1 VSIIAVI
8 ASFDTKYHELAYVQQ
23 QLIEFGCTSLL
34 VDISTGPNPP
44 MIDIV
49 ADISRNE
56 VLRIGGSSWE
66 ALKKLDKGNAIKTMA
81 DCVSQVVLSLHGK
94 GEIDG
99 VLGMGG
105 LQNTIV
111 CSAALRQLPLGF
123 PKFICSTIASGNRY
137 FDTIVGDKDIAV
149 MPSIVDFAG
158 MNPISE
164 VVLSNSVASIVGM
177 VKYGKKKIDTHGK
190 NYIGATLMGITN
202 DTVMRAINNLT
213 ANGEHVISF
222 HSTGIGGRVLES
234 QIRDGNIA
242 AVMDLCLH
250 EMTAEYFGGLGY
262 SKGANNRLEAAA
274 EMGIPSLICPGGIDF
289 ACLSKEDFFDDE
301 DQRGFVWH
309 SKDYLTHTRL
319 WESEILDIT
328 KTIVQRV
335 NCAKGVTEIVLPL
348 GGLRTMSRPGE
359 FFFKPDTIKK
369 MRVIFEE
376 NLKPEIIF
384 KVFDVNF
391 DDPVFADICSSE
403 MLTLLEIGGLR

>member
-1 VSIIAVI
+1 VSIIAII

-23 QLIEFGCTSLL
+23 QILKFGCTPFLI
-34 VDISTGPNPP
+34 DISTGPNSP
-44 MIDIV
+44 MIEITADLSRDDI
-49 ADISRNE
+49 
-56 VLRIGGSSWE
+56 LKMGGSSWE
-66 ALKKLDKGNAIKTMA
+66 ALQKLDKGDAIKTMS
-81 DCVSQVVLSLHGK
+81 DCVSKVIKTLHSEK
-94 GEIDG
+94 KIDG
-99 VLGMGG
+99 VFGMGG
-105 LQNTIV
+105 LQNTIA
-111 CSAALRQLPLGF
+111 CSAALRELPLGF

-137 FDTIVGDKDIAV
+137 FDTIVGDKDIVV

-158 MNPISE
+158 VNPISE
-164 VVLSNSVASIVGM
+164 VVLTNSVASIVGM
-177 VKYGKKKIDTHGK
+177 VKYGEQKIDTHGK
-190 NYIGATLMGITN
+190 KYIGATLMGITN

-213 ANGEHVISF
+213 AEGENVISF

-262 SKGANNRLEAAA
+262 SKGANNRLSAAA

-289 ACLSKEDFFDDE
+289 ACLSNEDFFDDE

-309 SKDYLTHTRL
+309 SKNYLTHTRL

-335 NCAKGVTEIVLPL
+335 NYAKGVTEIVLPL

-369 MRVIFEE
+369 MKAIFEE
-376 NLKPEIIF
+376 ELKPEIIF
-384 KVFDVNF
+384 KAFDSNF
-391 DDPVFADICSSE
+391 DDPDFADICSNE
-403 MLTLLEIGGLR
+403 MLNLLKKGGLR

>member
-1 VSIIAVI
+1 MTIIAVI
-8 ASFDTKYHELAYVQQ
+8 ASFDTKYHEVAYVQQ
-23 QLIEFGCTSLL
+23 QIEELGCTPFLI
-34 VDISTGPNPP
+34 DISTGPNPP
-44 MIDIV
+44 LIAIT
-49 ADISRNE
+49 ADIPRDD
-56 VLRIGGSSWE
+56 VLRMGGSSWE
-66 ALKKLDKGNAIKTMA
+66 TIKKLDKGNAIKSMS
-81 DCVSQVVLSLHGK
+81 DCVSKVIYTLHSERK
-94 GEIDG
+94 IDG

-105 LQNTIV
+105 LQNTII

-137 FDTIVGDKDIAV
+137 FDTVVGDKDITV

-158 MNPISE
+158 INPISE
-164 VVLSNSVASIVGM
+164 VVLANSVASVVGM
-177 VKYGKKKIDTHGK
+177 VKYGKHEIDTHGK
-190 NYIGATLMGITN
+190 HYIGATLMGITN

-213 ANGEHVISF
+213 VKGENVISF
-222 HSTGIGGRVLES
+222 HSTGIGGRVLDS

-262 SKGANNRLEAAA
+262 SKGANNRLLAAA

-301 DQRGFVWH
+301 DKRGFVWH

-328 KTIVQRV
+328 RTIIQRV
-335 NCAKGVTEIVLPL
+335 NCAKGITEIVLPL

-369 MRVIFEE
+369 MKVIFDEE
-376 NLKPEIIF
+376 LKPEIVC
-384 KVFDVNF
+384 KAFDLNF
-391 DDPVFADICSSE
+391 DDPDFADICANE
-403 MLTLLEIGGLR
+403 MLALLEKGGLR

>member
-1 VSIIAVI
+1 MAIIAVI
-8 ASFDTKYHELAYVQQ
+8 ASFDTKYHELAYVKRQ
-23 QLIEFGCTSLL
+23 IEELGCTPLL
-34 VDISTGPNPP
+34 IDISTGSNPP
-44 MIDIV
+44 LIAIT
-49 ADISRNE
+49 ADLQRDD
-56 VLRIGGSSWE
+56 VLRMGGSSWE
-66 ALKKLDKGNAIKTMA
+66 TIRKLDKGNAIKAMS
-81 DCVSQVVLSLHGK
+81 DCVSKVIRTLHDEQK
-94 GEIDG
+94 IDG

-105 LQNTIV
+105 LQNTII

-137 FDTIVGDKDIAV
+137 FDTIVGDKDIVV

-158 MNPISE
+158 INPISE
-164 VVLSNSVASIVGM
+164 VVLANSVASVVGM
-177 VKYGKKKIDTHGK
+177 VQYGKHEIDTHGK
-190 NYIGATLMGITN
+190 HYIGATLMGITN

-213 ANGEHVISF
+213 AEGENVISF

-234 QIRDGNIA
+234 QIRDGNIV

-262 SKGANNRLEAAA
+262 SKGANNRLLAAA

-289 ACLSKEDFFDDE
+289 ACLSKEDFFADE
-301 DQRGFVWH
+301 EKRGYVWH

-328 KTIVQRV
+328 RTIVQRI
-335 NCAKGVTEIVLPL
+335 NCSKGITEIVLPL

-369 MRVIFEE
+369 MNAIFLEE
-376 NLKPEIIF
+376 LKPGIVY
-384 KVFDVNF
+384 KTFDLNF
-391 DDPVFADICSSE
+391 DDPDFADICSNE
-403 MLTLLEIGGLR
+403 MLALLEKGGLR

>member
-1 VSIIAVI
+1 MSIIAVM
-8 ASFDTKYHELAYVQQ
+8 ASFDTKYHELAYVRQQ
-23 QLIEFGCTSLL
+23 IEMLGCTPFLI
-34 VDISTGPNPP
+34 DISTGLNPP
-44 MIDIV
+44 AIEIV
-49 ADISRNE
+49 ADIPREE
-56 VLRIGGSSWE
+56 VLILGGSSWE
-66 ALKKLDKGNAIKTMA
+66 AVRKLDKGNAIKTMA
-81 DCVSQVVLSLHGK
+81 DCASHVLNTLYR
-94 GEIDG
+94 ERRIDG

-105 LQNTIV
+105 LQNTII

-137 FDTIVGDKDIAV
+137 FDTVVGDKDIGV

-164 VVLSNSVASIVGM
+164 VVLANSVASIVGM
-177 VKYGKKKIDTHGK
+177 VKYGKHAIDTQGK
-190 NYIGATLMGITN
+190 HYIGATLMGITN

-213 ANGEHVISF
+213 ASGEHVISF

-234 QIRDGNIA
+234 QIREGTIS

-262 SKGANNRLEAAA
+262 SKGANNRLSAAA

-289 ACLSKEDFFDDE
+289 ACLSREDFFEDE
-301 DQRGFVWH
+301 DKRGFVWH

-328 KTIVQRV
+328 RTIVQRV

-359 FFFKPDTIKK
+359 FFFKADTIQK
-369 MRVIFEE
+369 MKVIFEE
-376 NLKPEIIF
+376 TLKPEIVF
-384 KVFDVNF
+384 KTFDLNF
-391 DDPVFADICSSE
+391 DDPDFADICSNE
-403 MLTLLEIGGLR
+403 MLILLEKGGLR

>member
-1 VSIIAVI
+1 
-8 ASFDTKYHELAYVQQ
+8 
-23 QLIEFGCTSLL
+23 
-34 VDISTGPNPP
+34 
-44 MIDIV
+44 
-49 ADISRNE
+49 
-56 VLRIGGSSWE
+56 
-66 ALKKLDKGNAIKTMA
+66 
-81 DCVSQVVLSLHGK
+81 
-94 GEIDG
+94 
-99 VLGMGG
+99 MGG

-111 CSAALRQLPLGF
+111 CSAALRKLPLGF

-164 VVLSNSVASIVGM
+164 VVLSNSVASILGM
-177 VKYGKKKIDTHGK
+177 VKYGKKKINTHGK

-328 KTIVQRV
+328 QTIVRRV

-348 GGLRTMSRPGE
+348 GGLRTMSKPGE

-369 MRVIFEE
+369 MKGIFEE